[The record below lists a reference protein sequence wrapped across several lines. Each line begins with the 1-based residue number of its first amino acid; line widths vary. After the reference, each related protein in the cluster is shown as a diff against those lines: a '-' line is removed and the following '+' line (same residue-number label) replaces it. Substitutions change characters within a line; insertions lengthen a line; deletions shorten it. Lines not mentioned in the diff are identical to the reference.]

1 MVLFSDKGFFAVASG
16 SGEDMMAEGLGSSSL
31 SKMRAESLLVESEK
45 IWDEKMLPKES
56 VIT

>member
-1 MVLFSDKGFFAVASG
+1 MG
-16 SGEDMMAEGLGSSSL
+16 EGLGSSSL

-45 IWDEKMLPKES
+45 IWDEKMLPNDS